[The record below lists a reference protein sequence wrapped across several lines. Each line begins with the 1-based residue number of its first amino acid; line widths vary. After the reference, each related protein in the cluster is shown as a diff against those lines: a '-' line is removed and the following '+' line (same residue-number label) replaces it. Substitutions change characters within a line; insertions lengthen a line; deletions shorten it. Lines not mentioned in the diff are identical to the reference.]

1 MLKTSDLKQKQ
12 IVNTIDGKV
21 LGGITDIEIDVV
33 SGKLTAIVVPGNGKF
48 LGLFGRSED
57 IVIPWEKIIK
67 IGFDVILVEATA
79 FADVKQLDK

>member
-12 IVNTIDGKV
+12 VINVIDGKV

-33 SGKLTAIVVPGNGKF
+33 SGKLTAIVVPGSGKF

-57 IVIPWEKIIK
+57 VVIPWEKISK
-67 IGFDVILVEATA
+67 IGFDVILVETAT
-79 FADVKQLDK
+79 FSELKQVDK